1 MTSRALIRTVVGA
14 GAAIALVAAG
24 AAAAQA
30 DDEHGTGDVDV
41 SVAIEAIDPPGTL
54 SMSIAGTSTALAED
68 GSTDEARR
76 FAGALPTVTV
86 TDTRNAGQI
95 PEGAGW
101 AVLGSAT
108 DFAGDAGQPAIAAA
122 NLGWEPALV
131 AGDEQGLVSEGIP
144 VDPALDGGAGLVDRE
159 LLVSTF
165 DSGDVAPEGSFSAN
179 ATLVLKTP
187 VDVAPGSYA
196 STITLSLFE

>member
-1 MTSRALIRTVVGA
+1 MKARGLTRIAVGT
-14 GAAIALVAAG
+14 GAAIALVAGG
-24 AAAAQA
+24 ALAAHA

-68 GSTDEARR
+68 GSTEQARR
-76 FAGALPTVTV
+76 FTGALPTVTV
-86 TDTRNAGQI
+86 TDTRNAEQI
-95 PEGAGW
+95 PDGVGW

-108 DFAGDAGQPAIAAA
+108 DFAGDAGQPAIAAS

-131 AGDEQGLVSEGIP
+131 AGDQQGLVSEGIA
-144 VDPALDGGAGLVDRE
+144 VEPAIDGGAGLVDRE

-165 DSGDVAPEGSFSAN
+165 DSGDVAPEGTFSAN
-179 ATLVLKTP
+179 ANLVLKTP
-187 VDVAPGSYA
+187 ADVAPGAYA
-196 STITLSLFE
+196 ATITLSLFE